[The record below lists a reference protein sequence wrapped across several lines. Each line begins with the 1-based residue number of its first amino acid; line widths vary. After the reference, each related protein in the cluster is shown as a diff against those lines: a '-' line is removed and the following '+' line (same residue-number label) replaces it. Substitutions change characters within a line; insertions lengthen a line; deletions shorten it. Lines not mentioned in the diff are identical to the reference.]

1 MPEAYRNVEGVWS
14 GRLLGKPVA
23 YRGVFFLGC
32 LLACVLASLFAKR
45 PWLIQEADHL
55 VYDTMLRTMQREP
68 PLSNVVIV
76 DIDEKSL
83 KSLGQ
88 WPWSRYLMAELVT
101 AVSVYHPAAIGVDM
115 MLSEHDRTSLLHIRE
130 DLQRRLNVTLP
141 LESVPPKYLDN
152 DRLLA
157 DALLNSPAILGVWF
171 SFEAQENGSSTP
183 CADSSANVVYIRDSE
198 TTPLPG
204 FPPATTMKCP
214 IPMLAS
220 SVRTTGFLNSLPD
233 SDGRIRR
240 MPLLI
245 SMNDKAYV
253 SLALATIMQLRGTR
267 DIFVKVSKAGI
278 ESVQVGDSTI
288 PTDHSGNML
297 LRFSGPGRHFSHV
310 SASDA
315 IGGADLS
322 SLKDKIVLIGTSATA
337 LKDVQY
343 TPFERAVSGVELHA
357 LAIDMMQRAEFLH
370 SPSWEQG
377 AQWIVALILGIL
389 VAAGVARLSLVSCAV
404 WCGGAGCLSWG
415 GSQWLL
421 ANWGVFLSPVPA
433 ISVLAGSFLLLTVL
447 RFWHEERRMMRSAKA
462 LATAQSYAINSL
474 TSLAETRDPETGRH
488 IVRTQLYVQLLVQR
502 LAREKEYR
510 TLLTPEVVELMPR
523 CAPLHDIGKVGVP
536 DRILQ
541 KPGKLSDEEYVQMK
555 RHTLFGYEALRK
567 AQDASHAR
575 DELPFLR
582 MACEIALTHH
592 ERWDGAGYPNGLQ
605 GNGIPISGRIMAL
618 ADVYDAL
625 TSKRC
630 YKEGFSH
637 DRAVEIL
644 VEGRGT
650 HFDPHI
656 VDAFLAEGRNFEQI
670 AKEYADT

>member
-1 MPEAYRNVEGVWS
+1 
-14 GRLLGKPVA
+14 VA
-23 YRGVFFLGC
+23 YKGVFFLGC
-32 LLACVLASLFAKR
+32 FLAVILATLFANR

-68 PLSNVVIV
+68 PSSNVVIV

-88 WPWSRYLMAELVT
+88 WPWSRYLMTELVT
-101 AVSVYHPAAIGVDM
+101 AVSMYHPAALGVDM
-115 MLSEHDRTSLLHIRE
+115 MLSEQDRTSLLRIRE
-130 DLQRRLNVTLP
+130 DLQRELNVSVP
-141 LESVPPKYLDN
+141 LESVPPEYLDN
-152 DRLLA
+152 DYLLA
-157 DALLNSPAILGVWF
+157 NALRDSPAILGVWF
-171 SFEAQENGSSTP
+171 SFEAQENGNSTP
-183 CADSSANVVYIRDSE
+183 CADSSANVVYVRDSE
-198 TTPLPG
+198 TTPLPNL
-204 FPPATTMKCP
+204 PPATAMKCP
-214 IPMLAS
+214 IPQLAS
-220 SVRTTGFLNSLPD
+220 AVHTTGFLNSLPD

-240 MPLLI
+240 IPLLI
-245 SMNDKAYV
+245 SMDDRTYP
-253 SLALATIMQLRGTR
+253 SLALATIMRVRDTR
-267 DIFVKVSKAGI
+267 DVFVKVSEAGI
-278 ESVQVGDSTI
+278 ESVQVGDCRI
-288 PTDHSGNML
+288 PTDQSGNML
-297 LRFSGPGRHFSHV
+297 LRFSGPGLHFAHV

-322 SLKDKIVLIGTSATA
+322 ILKDRIVLIGTSATA

-357 LAIDMMQRAEFLH
+357 LAIDMMMREEFLH

-389 VAAGVARLSLVSCAV
+389 VAAGVARLSLVWCAV
-404 WCGGAGCLSWG
+404 WCIGTGCLSWV
-415 GSQWLL
+415 GSQWML

-433 ISVLAGSFLLLTVL
+433 ISVLVGNFLLLTVL
-447 RFWHEERRMMRSAKA
+447 RFWHEERRVMRSAKA
-462 LATAQSYAINSL
+462 LAVAQSYAINSL

-488 IVRTQLYVQLLVQR
+488 IVRTQLYVQLLVRR
-502 LAREKEYR
+502 LAQENAYR
-510 TLLTPEVVELMPR
+510 NLLTPQVVELMPR

-541 KPGKLSDEEYVQMK
+541 KPGKLSEDEYDQMK
-555 RHTLFGYEALRK
+555 KHTLFGYEALRK
-567 AQDASHAR
+567 AQDSSHVR
-575 DELPFLR
+575 EELPFLR

-592 ERWDGAGYPNGLQ
+592 ERWDGTGYPNGLHED
-605 GNGIPISGRIMAL
+605 GIPISGRIMAL

-637 DRAVEIL
+637 ARAVEIL
-644 VEGRGT
+644 TEGRGT